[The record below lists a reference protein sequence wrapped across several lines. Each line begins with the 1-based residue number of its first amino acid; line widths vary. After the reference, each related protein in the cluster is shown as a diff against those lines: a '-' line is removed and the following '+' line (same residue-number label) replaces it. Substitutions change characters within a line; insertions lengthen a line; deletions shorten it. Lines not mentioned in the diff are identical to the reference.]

1 MKKVFLESNGYNM
14 VGFVFDD
21 GMVAFRCETIE
32 DAVTMDC
39 SGVEGCKTAEEAAID
54 CNTEVYPFNED
65 EWECVTL
72 IGDDNGD
79 MYVIVPDSYYLT
91 TGHRYIGSDDK
102 CYFGELSDGSPDAN
116 DSIKEAEDN
125 IGYIG
130 IGDYIVKFEVI
141 EWNENNDYMD
151 SIVKVLDI
159 ER

>member
-102 CYFGELSDGSPDAN
+102 FYFGELSDGSAAAN

-130 IGDYIVKFEVI
+130 IGDYVVKFEVI

>member
-21 GMVAFRCETIE
+21 GMVTFDCEAIE
-32 DAVTMDC
+32 DAETMDC
-39 SGVEGCKTAEEAAID
+39 SGVKGCNTAEKAAIN

-91 TGHRYIGSDDK
+91 TGHRYIGRILKPSTRL
-102 CYFGELSDGSPDAN
+102 FRF
-116 DSIKEAEDN
+116 
-125 IGYIG
+125 YI
-130 IGDYIVKFEVI
+130 
-141 EWNENNDYMD
+141 
-151 SIVKVLDI
+151 S
-159 ER
+159 